1 MTNSAPLTV
10 VQDAKLIA
18 LDAAGTADASVAE
31 APFDGTVTAVRFTP
45 DAAITGATATKRTM
59 TLENRGQ
66 AGAGTTVI
74 ATLDFITGVN
84 ATKHDEIDFT
94 LSVVAN
100 ATNVVTGD
108 ILVCKEAV
116 TSTGTANPGG
126 TIEVTFSRG
135 EAGA

>member
-1 MTNSAPLTV
+1 MSNSAPLTTSV
-10 VQDAKLIA
+10 KAKIVA
-18 LDAAGTADASVAE
+18 QAASGTADAAVAE
-31 APFDGTVTAVRFTP
+31 APFAGTISAATFTP